1 MKKCRR
7 SVKEQHYIR
16 ASLDIWPKLPETRRE
31 GFRALIAAIAH
42 TPEESRALFDVL
54 VKDRAPEAVSRK
66 TAVPIGRIYDM
77 KREFYERA
85 EV

>member
-7 SVKEQHYIR
+7 SVKEQLYIR

-31 GFRALIAAIAH
+31 GFRALIDSVAK

-77 KREFYERA
+77 KREFYDRA